1 MQYVHVIRRSLL
13 IAPVQAVGSQRCT
26 AWFVYLQA
34 RSYGGHSGAVPTK
47 FLLWPQLLLC
57 PEKIY
62 LNISLKQKSYHA

>member
-34 RSYGGHSGAVPTK
+34 RSYGGIQGQFLPNFCCDPNFCCAQKK
-47 FLLWPQLLLC
+47 F
-57 PEKIY
+57 I
-62 LNISLKQKSYHA
+62 